1 MLINQLKTEK
11 DKFVFQGEEVRVYI
25 PDFYFESGLAEVI
38 GARTNTLGLLNCQLF
53 DKGKPGKIETIN
65 LPTQINI
72 YPSEVEKQ
80 TLTLIKGGE
89 PEVYHVA
96 KFYRG
101 DSLTDTNVVKD
112 STNVEKFLKVLTGGK
127 VPSTVP
133 YGKVIEIWHKNLE
146 INGIKLGV
154 SSTVMESIIRESYR
168 DKSKPEFTFGE
179 VASKNP
185 NKSEFDYRTA
195 NIREVCALNSVFAG
209 ITFEN
214 MDQMINS
221 GINITRYKKKQT
233 ISPVEKIIK
242 M

>member
-1 MLINQLKTEK
+1 MLTEYLKKEK
-11 DKFVFQGEEVRVYI
+11 DKFVFTGEELRIYI
-25 PDFYFESGLAEVI
+25 PDFYFDTGIAEVI
-38 GARTNTLGLLNCQLF
+38 GGRTNTLGLLNCQVIT
-53 DKGKPGKIETIN
+53 KGKPGKVETIN

-72 YPSEVEKQ
+72 YPTEIEKQ

-89 PEVYHVA
+89 AEVYHVA
-96 KFYRG
+96 KFFRG
-101 DSLTDTNVVKD
+101 DNITDTNVVKD
-112 STNVEKFLKVLTGGK
+112 STNVERFLKLLTGGK
-127 VPSTVP
+127 IPSTVP

-154 SSTVMESIIRESYR
+154 SSTVMESIIRETYR

-179 VASKNP
+179 VAAKNP

-195 NIREVCALNSVFAG
+195 NIREVSALNSVFTG
-209 ITFEN
+209 IVFEN